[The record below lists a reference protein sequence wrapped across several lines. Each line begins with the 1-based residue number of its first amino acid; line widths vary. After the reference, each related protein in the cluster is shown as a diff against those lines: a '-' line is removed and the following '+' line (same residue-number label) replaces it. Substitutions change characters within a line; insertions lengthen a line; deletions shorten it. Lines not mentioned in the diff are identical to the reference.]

1 MPTTA
6 QSLMDA
12 CARDE
17 IPDLPVLADYF
28 GKALYSKNRHDDIM
42 IIFGVYQGMC
52 KTGGIS
58 AELLH
63 NCLLSNRLNELVHAK
78 HQHRASGCSKM
89 RSLMCAIPFPWAACL
104 GASGWIFMMMT
115 TARTAAP
122 RDISPKVRKSMNRQA
137 RSYLDARN
145 VQLHIMARMMR
156 RKTIM
161 IQIRTNVFS
170 LTIYNN
176 LRYAP

>member
-28 GKALYSKNRHDDIM
+28 GKALYSKNQHDDIM
-42 IIFGVYQGMC
+42 IIFGLYQRMC

-63 NCLLSNRLNELVHAK
+63 NCLLCNRLNELVHAK
-78 HQHRASGCSKM
+78 HQHSTSGYWCMFQDKKLDLSD
-89 RSLMCAIPFPWAACL
+89 PFPTGCL
-104 GASGWIFMMMT
+104 
-115 TARTAAP
+115 P
-122 RDISPKVRKSMNRQA
+122 RDQWMEIYDDDHCPHCNA
-137 RSYLDARN
+137 PGYLTQSKEIREPAGK
-145 VQLHIMARMMR
+145 QLFGC
-156 RKTIM
+156 TEC
-161 IQIRTNVFS
+161 TTPYTGEDDEEEDDNDS
-170 LTIYNN
+170 DTD
-176 LRYAP
+176 

>member
-6 QSLMDA
+6 ESLMDV

-28 GKALYSKNRHDDIM
+28 GKALYSKNRREDIM
-42 IIFGVYQGMC
+42 IIFGVYQGMY

-78 HQHRASGCSKM
+78 HKHRPSGYWCMFQDMKLDLTLS
-89 RSLMCAIPFPWAACL
+89 RGLFAL
-104 GASGWIFMMMT
+104 GEVDG
-115 TARTAAP
+115 
-122 RDISPKVRKSMNRQA
+122 
-137 RSYLDARN
+137 
-145 VQLHIMARMMR
+145 
-156 RKTIM
+156 
-161 IQIRTNVFS
+161 
-170 LTIYNN
+170 N
-176 LRYAP
+176 L